1 MARPGF
7 RSSAPDSNAAFSMVE
22 PMTDYAFAPAPIPSV
37 AIAGSS
43 ARFPARRVYCVG
55 RNYAAH
61 AVEMGHDPSREPPFF
76 FMKTPDSLLP
86 DGGVFPYPP
95 MTEDVHHEI
104 EMVVALSGGGRDV
117 AEADALGLVFG
128 YGVGIDFTRR
138 DLQAEA
144 KKLSRPWDVGK
155 AFDHAAPCGPLARAS
170 EIGHPTKG
178 AVALDVNGVRRQTG
192 DLDQLIWT
200 VPEMISLLS
209 GLFELAPGDLIFT
222 GTPSGVGPV
231 MRGDRLDGVVEGVGT
246 LSVTV
251 G

>member
-1 MARPGF
+1 
-7 RSSAPDSNAAFSMVE
+7 
-22 PMTDYAFAPAPIPSV
+22 MTDYVFAPPPAP
-37 AIAGSS
+37 AIAVRGSS
-43 ARFPARRVYCVG
+43 ALFPARRVYCVG

-61 AVEMGHDPSREPPFF
+61 AVEMGHDPDREPPFF
-76 FMKTPDSLLP
+76 FMKTPDALLG

-95 MTEDVHHEI
+95 ATSDVHYEV
-104 EMVVALSGGGRDV
+104 EMVVALSGGGRDI
-117 AEADALGLVFG
+117 AEEDAQGLVFG

-144 KKLSRPWDVGK
+144 KKLARPWDVGK

-178 AVALDVNGVRRQTG
+178 AVTLDVNGVRRQTG

-209 GLFELAPGDLIFT
+209 RLFELAPGDLIFT

-231 MRGDRLDGVVEGVGT
+231 ARGDRLEGAVEGVGA